1 MLSKHMYRENRY
13 ELSLGSHVAKAL
25 YLMSANREMR
35 MLHGYTHVAGAK
47 SIVPSMFPQSY
58 IKVAGFDRYDH
69 WGGISVDT
77 AQPTR
82 VSVVALV
89 RVYTSSLL

>member
-1 MLSKHMYRENRY
+1 
-13 ELSLGSHVAKAL
+13 
-25 YLMSANREMR
+25 MSANCEIR
-35 MLHGYTHVAGAK
+35 MLYGYTHVAGAK
-47 SIVPSMFPQSY
+47 SIVPSMFPQSH

-77 AQPTR
+77 AQPMR
-82 VSVVALV
+82 VSAVALV